1 MKESNS
7 SISIKKFEIKR
18 FISNPFNLFS
28 PSVAFHIENNHFICS
43 ASQVTDFYMK
53 YNTWL
58 KYVNFQ
64 IPYYSVTSCSDL
76 ILKILNDD
84 FCA

>member
-1 MKESNS
+1 M
-7 SISIKKFEIKR
+7 
-18 FISNPFNLFS
+18 
-28 PSVAFHIENNHFICS
+28 
-43 ASQVTDFYMK
+43 TDFYMK

-64 IPYYSVTSCSDL
+64 IPYYSVILCSDL